1 MKVGKEE
8 IASLVVALARFLQR
22 DLIAE
27 PVVWDQRV
35 HTVSDILKD
44 VAGIRA
50 RCMADLPEQLEL
62 HPVPVPRAW
71 IDLRDHA
78 QQKMLLSALAS
89 ASPGLSVRQIG
100 HTTIAVAPDSLPDGE
115 VVVVAQRLRQVLLA
129 EAGG

>member
-1 MKVGKEE
+1 MKVGKKE
-8 IASLVVALARFLQR
+8 ITSLVVALERFLQR
-22 DLIAE
+22 DFTAE

-35 HTVSDILKD
+35 HTVLDILKG

-50 RCMADLPEQLEL
+50 RYMADLPEQLEL

-78 QQKMLLSALAS
+78 QQKMLLSALAN
-89 ASPGLSVRQIG
+89 ASPALSVRQIG
-100 HTTIAVAPDSLPDGE
+100 RTTIAIAPDSVRDGE
-115 VVVVAQRLRQVLLA
+115 EVVVAQRHRQVLLA